1 MPDILYPDFHSSSF
15 YSTRNNYVM
24 TYHGIPPP
32 FKQVGWFG
40 GFGRGLGCRR
50 AYNPNSRKQTQFTDA
65 VALIHE
71 VYDIDLIQFGTREV
85 EVQLVFYIK
94 RQHEPD
100 VDDLVKFVL
109 DCLQKEVTVNGQV
122 GRILDD
128 DKYVMKIVAEKRFVL
143 PGQSPSTSLQI
154 LPLVV
159 EIDF

>member
-1 MPDILYPDFHSSSF
+1 MIDILYPDFHSSSF
-15 YSTRNNYVM
+15 YSTQNNLKI

-32 FKQVGWFG
+32 FKRVGWFVC
-40 GFGRGLGCRR
+40 FGCRR
-50 AYNPNSRKQTQFTDA
+50 AYNANSRKQRQFTDA
-65 VALIHE
+65 MTLIHE
-71 VYDIDLIQFGTREV
+71 VCDIDLIQFSTREA

-100 VDDLVKFVL
+100 VDNLVKFVL

-128 DKYVMKIVAEKRFVL
+128 DKYVMKIVAEKRFIL
-143 PGQSPSTSLQI
+143 PGQRPSTSLQI

-159 EIDF
+159 KIDF